1 MKPTDQLKEE
11 HGGVKVMLRII
22 GKVCERMEAG
32 RAVPVKHF
40 EQILEFLKVFV
51 DTCHH
56 AKEERCLFPAMEA
69 VGVPREGGPIGQ
81 MLHEHELG
89 RGFVRAMGAAA
100 RGYAGND
107 PGSSEAFVASARG
120 YVELLYAHIDK
131 EDNVLYP
138 IADARLP
145 AATQAALLVD
155 FERIEEERVGHGR
168 HEAFHKMLEAFST
181 EYGAGGTT

>member
-11 HGGVKVMLRII
+11 HGGVKVMLGII
-22 GKVCERMEAG
+22 GKVCDRMGAG
-32 RAVPVKHF
+32 QAIPVRHL

-56 AKEERCLFPAMEA
+56 AKEEQCLFPAMEA

-81 MLHEHELG
+81 MLHEHEQG

-107 PGSSEAFVASARG
+107 AGSAEAFVAASRG
-120 YVELLYAHIDK
+120 YAELLFAHIDK

-138 IADARLP
+138 IADARLSP
-145 AATQAALLVD
+145 ETQAALLVD
-155 FERIEEERVGHGR
+155 FERIEEERVGQGR
-168 HEAFHKMLEAFST
+168 HEAFHKMLHALAE
-181 EYGAGGTT
+181 EYGAM